1 MNIKEL
7 VQFCKEIKG
16 KTHKEALKIGDKHGV
31 SHCGVDAL
39 RKILGYS
46 DGSRINKLSPEER
59 DRIADEYREG
69 GVTIISLARKHGVTF
84 NAVRCLLLSR
94 NVTIFNPHQYTR
106 RQEMFIQNELRRGT
120 SVKKIAE
127 AIGKSEHCIKLKIE
141 RMGAKA

>member
-69 GVTIISLARKHGVTF
+69 GVTLGFLSCVACYELHFIFSNGRKSIDGQKICRSV
-84 NAVRCLLLSR
+84 
-94 NVTIFNPHQYTR
+94 YTSDCK
-106 RQEMFIQNELRRGT
+106 NE
-120 SVKKIAE
+120 
-127 AIGKSEHCIKLKIE
+127 
-141 RMGAKA
+141 